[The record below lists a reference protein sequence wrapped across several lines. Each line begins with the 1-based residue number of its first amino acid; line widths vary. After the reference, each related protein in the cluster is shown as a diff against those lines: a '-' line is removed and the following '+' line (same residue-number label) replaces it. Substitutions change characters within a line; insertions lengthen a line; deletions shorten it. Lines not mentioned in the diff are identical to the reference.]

1 MTSVQNMRI
10 RSTVLLSAL
19 AYALGIAAPV
29 AQVDAQTGLPD
40 AVLPISASLCAEM
53 KAHHVLNKGA
63 PLGCDRLSLVQ
74 FGYIGFDKRT
84 HGDGKLVVMDAVA
97 EHVMQIFSTLRERGF
112 PIARAQLMNK
122 YEGNDEASMA
132 DNNTSAL
139 NVRQVAGGG
148 SISLHAY
155 GAAIDINPVQNP
167 YIKRLG
173 ARLAVSPRAGRG
185 YMDRK
190 NRKEGMA
197 EPAVELFAEHGFSI
211 WGGCWRNPTDYQHFQ
226 ISRRLAQELA
236 RLSVKD
242 AKARFEQHVRDSR
255 ACRRAAGAVT
265 GSSRSR
271 CNAACS

>member
-1 MTSVQNMRI
+1 
-10 RSTVLLSAL
+10 
-19 AYALGIAAPV
+19 
-29 AQVDAQTGLPD
+29 
-40 AVLPISASLCAEM
+40 M

-74 FGYIGFDKRT
+74 FGYIGFDKQT
-84 HGDGKLVVMDAVA
+84 HGDGKLVVMDALA
-97 EHVMQIFSTLRERGF
+97 EHVLQVFSTLRERGF
-112 PIARAQLMNK
+112 PIAKAQLMNK
-122 YEGNDEASMA
+122 YEGSDEASMA

-139 NVRQVAGGG
+139 DVRQVAGGG

-167 YIKRLG
+167 YIIRSG

-185 YMDRK
+185 YVDRK

-197 EPAVELFAEHGFSI
+197 EPVVELFAEHGFSI

-236 RLSVKD
+236 RLSAKD
-242 AKARFEQHVRDSR
+242 AKARFEQHVRYSR
-255 ACRRAAGAVT
+255 ACRRAAGAVR
-265 GSSRSR
+265 GSSRAH
-271 CNAACS
+271 CTTACS

>member
-1 MTSVQNMRI
+1 MRI
-10 RSTVLLSAL
+10 RSTFLLSAL

-29 AQVDAQTGLPD
+29 AQVDEQTGLPD

-63 PLGCDRLSLVQ
+63 PLGC
-74 FGYIGFDKRT
+74 IGFDKRT
-84 HGDGKLVVMDAVA
+84 HGDGKLVVMDALA
-97 EHVMQIFSTLRERGF
+97 EHVLQIFSTLRERGF

-132 DNNTSAL
+132 ENNTSAL

-155 GAAIDINPVQNP
+155 GAAIDINPLQNP